1 MAWIINAKAA
11 QNLRNYKYVGSDNSL
26 LYKYLLSPF
35 AQYCVDTFVP
45 SWMAPNVIT
54 LMGLL
59 IEVFTLCVV
68 MFYCPQFAGDE
79 NTPRWIYL
87 LIAASLLTYQTL
99 DNMDGKQ
106 ARKTGSS
113 SPLGLIFDHGCDAVN
128 AGVGALLSCTLFAI
142 PAADTAAVLLACSL
156 TSVPFYWATWEE
168 YHLHALVLPWV
179 NGPSE
184 GVFGG
189 ALCSVLTF
197 FVGPTWW
204 HQTIYGV
211 PLYLVPQLACVFGWI
226 VTIAVQTANVCRH
239 VAKGARNKLGA
250 IHPALSDLLP
260 FVYLVY
266 LGCAWLR
273 DTPDLMARC
282 PHLAL
287 ALLFLLTAEA
297 EIALMVA
304 HCSGTRFTCWRPV
317 LTPLAA
323 LWANTGIFK
332 SPPVDPFYALLA
344 YFIAASIYFAFFVSR
359 VVIEVKDA
367 LGIHA
372 FSIKPRLPKTK
383 QGAPLE
389 EKAKAD

>member
-128 AGVGALLSCTLFAI
+128 AGG
-142 PAADTAAVLLACSL
+142 PA
-156 TSVPFYWATWEE
+156 E
-168 YHLHALVLPWV
+168 LHALRDPRRRHRRRAPGLLADERALLLGHLGGVPPARPRAALGQRAQRGRLRRGPLRHLDLLCGADLVAPDHLRGAPLP
-179 NGPSE
+179 GPPA
-184 GVFGG
+184 GLRVRVDHHHCRANCQRVQARRQGG
-189 ALCSVLTF
+189 PEQAGGNPPGA
-197 FVGPTWW
+197 VGP
-204 HQTIYGV
+204 
-211 PLYLVPQLACVFGWI
+211 
-226 VTIAVQTANVCRH
+226 
-239 VAKGARNKLGA
+239 
-250 IHPALSDLLP
+250 PA
-260 FVYLVY
+260 FRFLVY

-273 DTPDLMARC
+273 DNPDLMARC

-287 ALLFLLTAEA
+287 ALLFQLTAEA